1 MKELVLYYV
10 YLFIG
15 RVKKSMQANILGN
28 KKLSSFIENIVLT
41 FHWLYRTEIYPKI
54 LSKILE
60 PILSSDMVCLNI
72 FEGGIVTYVC
82 LVCLYVFF
90 YGFPISF

>member
-1 MKELVLYYV
+1 MMTMKSTYITKMQFEFGQYMVGTWEAPSLLSKLMKELVFYYV

-41 FHWLYRTEIYPKI
+41 FH
-54 LSKILE
+54 
-60 PILSSDMVCLNI
+60 
-72 FEGGIVTYVC
+72 
-82 LVCLYVFF
+82 
-90 YGFPISF
+90 